1 MKKIRKLTAI
11 QPVSFLP
18 EGREAVKEYCEEA
31 IFYDTEPQDDREIIE
46 RIGDSDAVFVSYN
59 RTIGEN
65 ILSACPNL
73 EYIGMCCSLYSAASS
88 NVDR

>member
-31 IFYDTEPQDDREIIE
+31 IFYDTEPKDDRA
-46 RIGDSDAVFVSYN
+46 RRV
-59 RTIGEN
+59 
-65 ILSACPNL
+65 ILDVA
-73 EYIGMCCSLYSAASS
+73 YIL
-88 NVDR
+88 

>member
-59 RTIGEN
+59 RRSVKISCQPAQIWSISECAA
-65 ILSACPNL
+65 ACTRRRAL
-73 EYIGMCCSLYSAASS
+73 M
-88 NVDR
+88 

>member
-31 IFYDTEPQDDREIIE
+31 IFYDTEPKDDREII
-46 RIGDSDAVFVSYN
+46 
-59 RTIGEN
+59 
-65 ILSACPNL
+65 
-73 EYIGMCCSLYSAASS
+73 
-88 NVDR
+88 

>member
-65 ILSACPNL
+65 ILSACQIWSIS
-73 EYIGMCCSLYSAASS
+73 ECAAACT
-88 NVDR
+88 RRRALM